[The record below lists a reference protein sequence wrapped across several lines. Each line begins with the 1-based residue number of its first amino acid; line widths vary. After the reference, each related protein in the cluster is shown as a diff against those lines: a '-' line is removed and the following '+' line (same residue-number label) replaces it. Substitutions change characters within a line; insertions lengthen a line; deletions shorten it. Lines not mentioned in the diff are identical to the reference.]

1 MVCRTERSIQKFSGL
16 RKLSGLQG
24 IEAINNS
31 RGMTNFLLAE
41 NVGIDYRSV
50 MSILLRQL
58 ARYVV
63 QKAASDPEVKE
74 KMVKAARGV
83 VAEIKQVAKEDNR
96 AHAAGKAF
104 RRTYEKLRSNR

>member
-1 MVCRTERSIQKFSGL
+1 
-16 RKLSGLQG
+16 
-24 IEAINNS
+24 
-31 RGMTNFLLAE
+31 MTNFLLAE

-83 VAEIKQVAKEDNR
+83 VAEIKQVAKEDNP

>member
-1 MVCRTERSIQKFSGL
+1 
-16 RKLSGLQG
+16 
-24 IEAINNS
+24 
-31 RGMTNFLLAE
+31 MTNSLLAE
-41 NVGIDYRSV
+41 NVEIDYRSV

-63 QKAASDPEVKE
+63 QKAASDPEVRE

-96 AHAAGKAF
+96 AHAAGKAL

>member
-1 MVCRTERSIQKFSGL
+1 
-16 RKLSGLQG
+16 
-24 IEAINNS
+24 
-31 RGMTNFLLAE
+31 MTNFLLAE

-83 VAEIKQVAKEDNR
+83 VAETKQIAKKDNR
-96 AHAAGKAF
+96 AQAAGQAL
-104 RRTYEKLRSNR
+104 RRAYEKLRSNR